1 MKIREKIKNI
11 CLEDKDQESCGII
24 SMDDT
29 GIFYIK
35 QLNNVHVE
43 KNKYFKISLS
53 EWIKEKNKNKIL
65 AVFHSHTSTTED
77 PSSFDIE
84 YSEELC
90 IPFIVYSI
98 YSDKF
103 FLHFPESYEP
113 EKLTGRFY
121 IEDIHECTCLIKDY
135 FDKKLD
141 LKISKWIKN
150 YCIPK
155 DAIEAN
161 KLFKKVFQ
169 KNMQEV
175 NKINE
180 IKKHDVLIFK
190 FSDNKKMHGGIYLGD
205 EIFLHQKTNQIS
217 SRTFLD
223 QRWKSKLYKIYRHKA
238 LV

>member
-1 MKIREKIKNI
+1 MKIREQIKLI
-11 CLEDKDQESCGII
+11 CLDKKDQESCGII
-24 SMDDT
+24 LMDNV
-29 GIFYIK
+29 GNFFIK
-35 QLNNVHVE
+35 ELNNIHSE

-53 EWIKEKNKNKIL
+53 DWIRESNQGKII
-65 AVFHSHTSTTED
+65 AVFHSHIETDEK
-77 PSSFDIE
+77 PSSFDKK

-90 IPFIVYSI
+90 MPFVI
-98 YSDKF
+98 YSTHTDNF
-103 FLHFPESYEP
+103 FLHFPESYMP

-141 LKISKWIKN
+141 LKISKWLKN

-155 DAIEAN
+155 EPKEAN
-161 KLFKKVFQ
+161 KLFEKVFK
-169 KNMQEV
+169 KNMHEIQ
-175 NKINE
+175 KINE

-190 FSDNKKMHGGIYLGD
+190 FSENKKMHGGIYLGD
-205 EIFLHQKTNQIS
+205 EVFLHQKTNQIS

-223 QRWKSKLYKIYRHKA
+223 ERWKSKLYKIYRHKA